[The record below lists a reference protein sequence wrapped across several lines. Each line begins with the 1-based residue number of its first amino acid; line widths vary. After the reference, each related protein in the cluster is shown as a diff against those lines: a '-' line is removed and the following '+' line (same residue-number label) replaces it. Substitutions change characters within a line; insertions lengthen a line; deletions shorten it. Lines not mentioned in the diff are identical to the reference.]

1 MTILIDGAFGGDN
14 PNARDNS
21 PGHWARTKLS
31 PDIDWKF
38 HHIIPWDMLRDTWQA
53 LLMCQWWKET
63 EFYMRALGV
72 NVNAFDVQLVT
83 IERLKS
89 KLLTHK
95 DREEIYSKLSWPS
108 WNIVEGPAD
117 RDDEGGTDLDIFHY
131 GLTNNER
138 KRMADIHALHD
149 AMSSFLEKFR
159 HQDLENARIQN
170 RYQTESQYDPH
181 TGAPE
186 GVIHTQLKLRHAL
199 DKMKSYRNSPL
210 IAFRE
215 EMWTVTLKPKK
226 SKKGNFWERKP
237 RYIKAIGPTPSV

>member
-21 PGHWARTKLS
+21 PGHYRTKLS

-38 HHIIPWDMLRDTWQA
+38 HHIIPWDMLRDTCKA

-89 KLLTHK
+89 KLLTYK

-149 AMSSFLEKFR
+149 AMSSFLEKFV
-159 HQDLENARIQN
+159 ARTWKMREFKIDIKLN
-170 RYQTESQYDPH
+170 HNMIH
-181 TGAPE
+181 TSAAPE

-215 EMWTVTLKPKK
+215 EMWTVTLEPKK